1 MKKLSSDAERFN
13 RITQFLGRISQ
24 KRHLNMVTYI
34 LTWLLA
40 KLTILSRKG
49 QPKNSVEDITKEWL
63 RMFPDG
69 ICSIEKFEDKSGY
82 GLVHAD
88 CSLVGTGNVSAC
100 YKMMNYDREMIKKL
114 GGTLTVIES
123 RANPAV
129 KDFCKVIIR
138 ASNDRRV
145 DLIPAHQ
152 I

>member
-1 MKKLSSDAERFN
+1 MQELSRDAKRFN

-24 KRHLNMVTYI
+24 KNYLNLLTYT

-49 QPKNSVEDITKEWL
+49 KSKSSVEGMTNEWL
-63 RMFPDG
+63 RMFPEG
-69 ICSIEKFEDKSGY
+69 ICSIEKVEDGTGY

-88 CSLVGTGNVSAC
+88 CSLVGTGDVNAC
-100 YKMMNYDREMIKKL
+100 YKMMNYDREMIEKI
-114 GGTLTVIES
+114 GGTLTVLES
-123 RANPAV
+123 RANPAITQC
-129 KDFCKVIIR
+129 CKVAIR
-138 ASNDRRV
+138 PLNDQRT